1 MDNEFNREA
10 VFMLVMHNNS
20 FSRLYGEHLILIG
33 PVLEG
38 LTGGLSTFN
47 GTVHAYVVQWTH

>member
-1 MDNEFNREA
+1 
-10 VFMLVMHNNS
+10 MLVMRDNS

-38 LTGGLSTFN
+38 VTGGLSTFN
-47 GTVHAYVVQWTH
+47 GTVHAYVVQWTL